1 MESRAEIM
9 RLERLRKLEDVVE
22 DYLKSKDQQSP
33 AHRFDHAK
41 RVMIRAMRL
50 AEIYSADKELLAAA
64 ALLHDVEELYD
75 AKDGHAERSAE
86 RAEEFLREA
95 GFNQPEIE
103 RIKELIKSHSSEDD
117 CHAES
122 IEAKILFDADK
133 LDGIGAIGIARVFM
147 YAGKLGMSIGE
158 AVEWYRMKIG
168 KARKRLY
175 TEEARKIAEENLEFV
190 EWFLKELEG
199 ELEWKS
205 GEM

>member
-1 MESRAEIM
+1 VESRVEIM
-9 RLERLRKLEDVVE
+9 RPERLQRLEELVRE
-22 DYLKSKDQQSP
+22 YLETKERQSP

-41 RVMIRAMRL
+41 RVMIRALRL
-50 AEIYSADKELLAAA
+50 AEIYGGDKELLAAA
-64 ALLHDVEELYD
+64 AILHDIEELYD

-117 CHAES
+117 FDVQS

-147 YAGKLGMSIGE
+147 YAGKLGMSVRE
-158 AVEWYRMKIG
+158 AVEWYRGKIE

-199 ELEWKS
+199 ELEWKP
-205 GEM
+205 GEV